1 MQKGMGEA
9 ELAAE
14 LAELMGYYRAEKVNK
29 ETTIAGELVA
39 TIFYHEQFMRMLT
52 PLGIPLIRSAKQGI
66 KRAHVEKGT
75 QQRVRRPFTWV
86 MLTRMQ
92 ESAPSWGVGQGWCG

>member
-39 TIFYHEQFMRMLT
+39 TIFYHEQFMRM
-52 PLGIPLIRSAKQGI
+52 
-66 KRAHVEKGT
+66 
-75 QQRVRRPFTWV
+75 
-86 MLTRMQ
+86 
-92 ESAPSWGVGQGWCG
+92 